1 MNRSNYSLII
11 AGHLTLG
18 AALLHG
24 VSLFFLP
31 DSITFFNGPQWL
43 YELTW
48 AGLVGVCLGIMAFLG
63 ILSLYAYSGAGWIR
77 PLPLLR
83 TGLMAIGLLFLLRG
97 LLLAPQL
104 FLWFRIPESAR
115 WIHLRFMS
123 FSAIS
128 LLMGLLYLKGT
139 RQRNPVSK
147 LGGQP
152 YKYSDE

>member
-1 MNRSNYSLII
+1 MKRSNYSLII

-31 DSITFFNGPQWL
+31 DSIAFFNGPRWL

-77 PLPLLR
+77 PLPWLR
-83 TGLMAIGLLFLLRG
+83 TGLLAIGLLFLLRG

-115 WIHLRFMS
+115 GIHLRFMS
-123 FSAIS
+123 FSAVS
-128 LLMGLLYLKGT
+128 LLLGVLYLKGT
-139 RQRNPVSK
+139 MHGHRQWK
-147 LGGQP
+147 L
-152 YKYSDE
+152 KNEEYSQLS

>member
-1 MNRSNYSLII
+1 MQRPNYSLIM
-11 AGHLTLG
+11 AGHLTLC

-31 DSITFFNGPQWL
+31 ESIAFFNGPRWL
-43 YELTW
+43 YDLTW
-48 AGLVGVCLGIMAFLG
+48 AGLVGVCWGIMAFLG

-77 PLPLLR
+77 PLPGLR
-83 TGLMAIGLLFLLRG
+83 GGLTAIGLLFFLRG

-104 FLWFRIPESAR
+104 YLWPRIPQSAH
-115 WIHLRFMS
+115 WTHLRFMS

-139 RQRNPVSK
+139 IQGHRNWK
-147 LGGQP
+147 LKNEESSP
-152 YKYSDE
+152 LY